1 MFWSNGMSSFNFI
14 KAHAE
19 NNKWLS
25 NVLKTMQCF
34 FLKCY
39 VSFHKHVRR
48 LSSKAFITY
57 YAYYQEVH
65 QYLLYGSKGI

>member
-1 MFWSNGMSSFNFI
+1 MIIECF
-14 KAHAE
+14 E
-19 NNKWLS
+19 NNAML
-25 NVLKTMQCF
+25 F

-48 LSSKAFITY
+48 LSSKSFITY